1 MQMADEENKYGL
13 TEFIMDYMYPS
24 LTRLEVEDMIAES
37 PETQMMMARALRTD
51 IQEDKHM
58 SDEFKDKIRLYIF

>member
-1 MQMADEENKYGL
+1 MADEENKYGL